1 MSQSL
6 KNGFAA
12 LAKKIAAI
20 VGGSVAAFSATEANA
35 AVVPTALPVAD
46 ASHYIMVA
54 AKSNF
59 KRKPMML
66 LKLNPAN
73 PSASK
78 LIASH
83 GSHGSH
89 SSHSSHSSHRSRL

>member
-1 MSQSL
+1 MSQGF

-12 LAKKIAAI
+12 LAKKVAAI
-20 VGGSVAAFSATEANA
+20 VSGSVAAFSAMEANA
-35 AVVPTALPVAD
+35 AVIPTALPTVD
-46 ASHYIMVA
+46 ASHQIMVA

-73 PSASK
+73 PSASV
-78 LIASH
+78 LVASH
-83 GSHGSH
+83 GSHRSH